1 MSKEDLILLKEL
13 EKRFHTLPL
22 DLDWLKKRFGEKRGE
37 EIFKVLNKA
46 VEEKLLN
53 KAFSVDKEIVF
64 LEIKKWFQYLVED
77 FI

>member
-37 EIFKVLNKA
+37 EIFKVLNRA
-46 VEEKLLN
+46 VKEKLIN
-53 KAFSVDKEIVF
+53 KVPSIDKEIVF
-64 LEIKKWFQYLVED
+64 LEIKK
-77 FI
+77 